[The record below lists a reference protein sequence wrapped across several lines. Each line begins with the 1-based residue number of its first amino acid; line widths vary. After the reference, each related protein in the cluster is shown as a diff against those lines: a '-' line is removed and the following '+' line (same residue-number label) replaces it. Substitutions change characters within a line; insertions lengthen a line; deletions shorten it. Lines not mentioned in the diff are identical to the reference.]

1 MIKTMEFKEG
11 QFYYKPHRRSW
22 GVWRRGKTDENG
34 MCMDDFIADFAT
46 QVQAKDFVYKAN
58 HWLK

>member
-1 MIKTMEFKEG
+1 MEIKEG

-22 GVWRRGKTDENG
+22 GVWKRGKTDENG